1 MEKIVEKHG
10 NLTTLQR
17 KAVNALMETDTITAA
32 ADAAGCAQSSIYNWL
47 KDPVFNAELLRLENV
62 IRNKT
67 GRILAKDS
75 EKALDVIRELM
86 TNDRTDKALRFRSAC
101 AWLDYMIKTQDQ
113 ADIERRLSALEALE
127 AGRKNE

>member
-32 ADAAGCAQSSIYNWL
+32 AELAGCAQSSIYNWL

-62 IRNKT
+62 VRNKT

-75 EKALDVIRELM
+75 KKALDVIRELM
-86 TNDRTDKALRFRSAC
+86 TGERTPKPLRLRAAM
-101 AWLDYMIKTQDQ
+101 AWLDYTIKTQDQ
-113 ADIERRLSALEALE
+113 SDIERRLAALEAKAE
-127 AGRKNE
+127 K